1 MDHKEK
7 ITNRNLDRSTWSESI
22 DPQEF
27 YQVVQLSEVVLGQ
40 PSNISTTTKSRKT
53 HKTCHWKFISITG
66 LDRSHSEI
74 VHTTDY

>member
-40 PSNISTTTKSRKT
+40 PSNISTTTK
-53 HKTCHWKFISITG
+53 
-66 LDRSHSEI
+66 
-74 VHTTDY
+74 